1 MKKFSMGLVWSSLKH
16 SFKGFSEDKITK
28 LSASLAY
35 YTVFSL
41 GPLMIVII
49 FLCSIFLGREAVEGS
64 INNQLQSFIGSDAAK
79 EIQEIIKNASISG
92 KGGIAAVIGVITLLI
107 GATTVF
113 GEIQDSING
122 IWGLKASPKAG
133 IVKLILSR
141 VLSFGL
147 ITTLGFLLLVSLAVT
162 AVVEGLGARL
172 KDAFPDIAVIVFYV
186 INLLLTL
193 GVTTLL
199 FAIIFKVLPDVKIKW
214 KAIWPGAIA
223 TSLLFMIGKFAISFY
238 VSKSD
243 IGSTYGAA
251 GSLVILLVWIYY
263 SSIILYFGAEFTRSY
278 ALQKGD
284 PVIPDDY
291 AKWDKE
297 PIVPGSKIKGN
308 TPVPS
313 EHGKRKPLPGK
324 APQLGYAIATPKE
337 KNKGLGTVLLGI
349 ALYFFK
355 TSSNKGK
362 VIGIKLILWMSTV
375 AVFL

>member
-1 MKKFSMGLVWSSLKH
+1 MKKFSFGLVWSSLKH

-64 INNQLQSFIGSDAAK
+64 INSQLQSFIGSDAAK
-79 EIQEIIKNASISG
+79 QIQEIIKNASISG
-92 KGGIAAVIGVITLLI
+92 KGGVAAVIGVITLLV

-133 IVKLILSR
+133 MLKLILSR

-147 ITTLGFLLLVSLAVT
+147 IATLGFLLLVSLAVT
-162 AVVEGLGARL
+162 AIVEGLGDRL
-172 KDAFPDIAVIVFYV
+172 KAAFPDIAVIVFYV

-193 GVTTLL
+193 GVTTVL
-199 FAIIFKVLPDVKIKW
+199 FAIIFKILPDVKIRW

-238 VSKSD
+238 VSKSN

-263 SSIILYFGAEFTRSY
+263 SAIILYFGAEFTKSY
-278 ALQKGD
+278 ALQKGV
-284 PVIPDDY
+284 PVKPTEY

-297 PIVPGSKIKGN
+297 PVVPGSKVKDKPQAPAERG
-308 TPVPS
+308 S
-313 EHGKRKPLPGK
+313 RKPLPNK
-324 APQLGYAIATPKE
+324 APHLAYATAHSASRSKE
-337 KNKGLGTVLLGI
+337 NSPGVGTMLLGL
-349 ALYFFK
+349 ALYFFN
-355 TSSNKGK
+355 SSSKK
-362 VIGIKLILWMSTV
+362 
-375 AVFL
+375 